1 MKLTNGTTLG
11 NLAIPNAKNLSQ
23 FYGSGG
29 QMMHKGVARKAY
41 GGMVHDYMMDQISL
55 PVMKGPPL
63 SRDAPASLKPVLF
76 AKAKAKG
83 GMHMMPDGTMMLNS
97 AMKKA
102 KGGKVSKL
110 KRGGRAT
117 KL

>member
-1 MKLTNGTTLG
+1 MKLTSGTTLD
-11 NLAIPNAKNLSQ
+11 NLAIPNSKNLSQ

-29 QMMHKGVARKAY
+29 QMHKKAK
-41 GGMVHDYMMDQISL
+41 GGMVSDYMMDQMAL
-55 PVMKGPPL
+55 PVLKGPPQ

-76 AKAKAKG
+76 A
-83 GMHMMPDGTMMLNS
+83 
-97 AMKKA
+97 KKA

-110 KRGGRAT
+110 KRGGRPT